1 MTDNLRNKQQPTW
14 LGKSLA
20 GAILGLLLAF
30 ILMALFAW
38 YGPGGID
45 ARDKVQFNMWMIP
58 LLWLTIF
65 SFTYLF
71 NSSKQAWAVLG
82 SLNIVL
88 YTLFYFFRGG
98 L

>member
-1 MTDNLRNKQQPTW
+1 MTAQTRKKIQPTW

-20 GAILGLLLAF
+20 GGFLGLALAF

-38 YGPGGID
+38 YGAGGID
-45 ARDKVQFNMWMIP
+45 TRDKVQFNMWMIP

-88 YTLFYFFRGG
+88 YSLFYIFRGG